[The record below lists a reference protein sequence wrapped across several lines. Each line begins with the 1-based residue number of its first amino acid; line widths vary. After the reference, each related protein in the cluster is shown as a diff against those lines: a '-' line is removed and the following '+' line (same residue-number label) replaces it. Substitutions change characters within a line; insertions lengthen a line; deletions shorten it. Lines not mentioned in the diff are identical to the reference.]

1 MGVQP
6 LTRRLPALVAASV
19 IAFAVTIVGGG
30 TAGAAP
36 PSNDDASGATPLSV
50 PSTIVQD
57 TTEATTSAE
66 EAALNDFCGAPTL
79 EHGVWFTATATESGP
94 RAIDV
99 TASDY
104 SAGILVAEGSAGSL
118 TPLLCGPGIVSGFAE
133 AGTTYYILVFGDGL
147 TPETSGTLVVESF
160 IPPPPPV
167 IDVTVDPV
175 ASVDRSGVARLTGAV
190 TCTSDDPDAFLFS
203 VEGELS
209 QKVGRFTIRG
219 YFFTELFVACD
230 GQTRTWEGLVA
241 GENGTFAGGRAAAV
255 TYAFGC
261 GSVECGFGYNES
273 TVKLRRNGK

>member
-1 MGVQP
+1 MSH
-6 LTRRLPALVAASV
+6 RLVTSGLAGLLSTATV
-19 IAFAVTIVGGG
+19 IAATIVGGG
-30 TAGAAP
+30 TVEAAP
-36 PSNDDASGATPLSV
+36 PLNDDPSGALVLSV

-79 EHGVWFTATATESGP
+79 ENGVWFIATATESGP

-99 TASDY
+99 TGSDY
-104 SAGILVAEGSAGSL
+104 SAGILVAEGSPGSL
-118 TPLLCGPGIVSGFAE
+118 APLLCGPGVVSGFVE
-133 AGTTYYILVFGDGL
+133 AGTTYYVMVFGDGG
-147 TPETSGTLVVESF
+147 TPATSGTLVVETF

-190 TCTSDDPDAFLFS
+190 TCTSDDPEAFLFI

-209 QKVGRFTIRG
+209 QRVGRFTIRG
-219 YFFTELFVACD
+219 SFFTELFIPCD
-230 GQTRTWEGLVA
+230 GQTVSWEGLVA

-255 TYAFGC
+255 TYAVGC
-261 GSVECGFGYNES
+261 GSFECGFGYNES
-273 TVKLRRNGK
+273 IVKLRRSGR